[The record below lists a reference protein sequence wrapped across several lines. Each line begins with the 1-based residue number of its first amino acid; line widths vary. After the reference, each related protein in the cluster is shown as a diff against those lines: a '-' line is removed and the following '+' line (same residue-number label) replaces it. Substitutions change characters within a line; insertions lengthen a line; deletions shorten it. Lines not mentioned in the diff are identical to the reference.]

1 MDYKVS
7 MKHKTKL
14 EIFLTGILIRTLITI
29 FEEKVDICQHMTAE
43 FFLQSISPN
52 ELTTYLMY
60 INIKFLPE
68 NIMCFVYEFISNLK
82 ER

>member
-1 MDYKVS
+1 
-7 MKHKTKL
+7 MKHETKL
-14 EIFLTGILIRTLITI
+14 EIFLTGILITI

-68 NIMCFVYEFISNLK
+68 NIMRI
-82 ER
+82 